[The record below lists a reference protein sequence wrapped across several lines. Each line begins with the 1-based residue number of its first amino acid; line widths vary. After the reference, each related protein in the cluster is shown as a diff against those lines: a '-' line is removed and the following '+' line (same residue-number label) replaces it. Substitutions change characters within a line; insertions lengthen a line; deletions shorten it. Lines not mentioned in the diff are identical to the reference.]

1 MTTAEYATEQHSLK
15 ILYISLV
22 VVVADQ
28 ATKLLVKG
36 ISIPLFGINIAGMP
50 LYSSKSVIGNFL
62 RFTYIENPGMAF
74 GIDFGWKSF
83 FAIFSIIASIAIFL
97 YLYKVREDSGV
108 VRFSLALILGG
119 AVGNLID
126 RVFYGPLFDG
136 MPLFHGR
143 VIDFIDF
150 DFFNVNILGYNFSRF
165 PVFNIADASV
175 TIGVILLLLFH
186 KKSVEETQSARV
198 QEGNTGDA
206 QLGGSS
212 GSIEQTDETA
222 DTVK

>member
-1 MTTAEYATEQHSLK
+1 LK
-15 ILYISLV
+15 ALYVTLS

-28 ATKLLVKG
+28 VTKLFVRG
-36 ISIPLFGINIAGMP
+36 FQIPFLGVNITGMP
-50 LYSSKSVIGNFL
+50 IYSSKPIIGNFL

-83 FAIFSIIASIAIFL
+83 FAVFSIIASIAIIL
-97 YLYKVREDSGV
+97 YLYKVRQESRV

-119 AVGNLID
+119 AIGNLID

-150 DFFNVNILGYNFSRF
+150 DFFNISIFGNNFSRF

-175 TIGVILLLLFH
+175 TIGVVMLLIFH
-186 KKSVEETQSARV
+186 KQTLEVKNTAIGENEAGLVGEKLGNDPPEGSYGQAGET
-198 QEGNTGDA
+198 TGPA
-206 QLGGSS
+206 KG
-212 GSIEQTDETA
+212 
-222 DTVK
+222 

>member
-1 MTTAEYATEQHSLK
+1 MK
-15 ILYISLV
+15 VLYVTLS

-28 ATKLLVKG
+28 VTKLLVRG
-36 ISIPLFGINIAGMP
+36 IEIPFLGINITGIP
-50 LYSSKSVIGNFL
+50 LYSSKSVIGDFL

-83 FAIFSIIASIAIFL
+83 FAIFSIIASVAIFL
-97 YLYKVREDSGV
+97 YLYKVRQESRV

-119 AVGNLID
+119 AIGNLID

-136 MPLFHGR
+136 TALFHGR

-150 DFFNVNILGYNFSRF
+150 DFFNISIFGYNFSRF

-175 TIGVILLLLFH
+175 TVGVIILLVFH
-186 KKSVEETQSARV
+186 KRTMEESQPILVGAEKIGNDPPGERSGSVEQTGET
-198 QEGNTGDA
+198 TGPSK
-206 QLGGSS
+206 G
-212 GSIEQTDETA
+212 
-222 DTVK
+222 

>member
-1 MTTAEYATEQHSLK
+1 MSL
-15 ILYISLV
+15 SV
-22 VVVADQ
+22 VIADQ
-28 ATKLLVKG
+28 VTKLLVRG
-36 ISIPLFGINIAGMP
+36 ISIPFLGINIIGMP
-50 LYSSKSVIGNFL
+50 LYSSKSIIGDFL

-97 YLYKVREDSGV
+97 YLYKVRQESRV

-119 AVGNLID
+119 AIGNLID

-136 MPLFHGR
+136 TPLFHGR

-175 TIGVILLLLFH
+175 TIGVIMLLVFH
-186 KKSVEETQSARV
+186 KRTLEESQPSFADTQKTVEEQS
-198 QEGNTGDA
+198 EDGTG
-206 QLGGSS
+206 SVRR
-212 GSIEQTDETA
+212 TDETA
-222 DTVK
+222 SSTKG

>member
-1 MTTAEYATEQHSLK
+1 MERHNLK
-15 ILYISLV
+15 VLYVTLS

-28 ATKLLVKG
+28 ITKLLIRG
-36 ISIPLFGINIAGMP
+36 ISIPFLGINFVGMP

-97 YLYKVREDSGV
+97 YLYKVRQESRI

-119 AVGNLID
+119 AIGNLID
-126 RVFYGPLFDG
+126 RVFYGPLFDQAA
-136 MPLFHGR
+136 LFHGR

-175 TIGVILLLLFH
+175 TVGVIMLLIFH
-186 KKSVEETQSARV
+186 KRTLEESEPSLV
-198 QEGNTGDA
+198 DA
-206 QLGGSS
+206 EKISGEQDGGSS
-212 GSIEQTDETA
+212 GPVGQTNETA
-222 DTVK
+222 GPAKG

>member
-1 MTTAEYATEQHSLK
+1 MEYRNLKVLYVSL
-15 ILYISLV
+15 SV
-22 VVVADQ
+22 VIADQ
-28 ATKLLVKG
+28 VTKLLVRG
-36 ISIPLFGINIAGMP
+36 IDIPFLGINIAGIP
-50 LYSSKSVIGNFL
+50 LYSSKSIIGDFL

-83 FAIFSIIASIAIFL
+83 FAIFSIIASIAILL
-97 YLYKVREDSGV
+97 YLYKVRQESKV

-136 MPLFHGR
+136 TSLFHGR

-150 DFFNVNILGYNFSRF
+150 DFFNVSIFGYSFSRF

-175 TIGVILLLLFH
+175 TVGVIMLLIFH
-186 KKSVEETQSARV
+186 KRTIEESQPTLVGA
-198 QEGNTGDA
+198 EKAGDSPTRE
-206 QLGGSS
+206 SS
-212 GSIEQTDETA
+212 GSIGQTNETTDPA
-222 DTVK
+222 K

>member
-1 MTTAEYATEQHSLK
+1 MEHGNLKVLYVSL
-15 ILYISLV
+15 SV
-22 VVVADQ
+22 VIADQ
-28 ATKLLVKG
+28 VTKLLIRG
-36 ISIPLFGINIAGMP
+36 IDIPMLGINIAGIP
-50 LYSSKSVIGNFL
+50 LYSSKSIIGDFL

-83 FAIFSIIASIAIFL
+83 FAIFSIIASIAILL
-97 YLYKVREDSGV
+97 YLYKVRQESKV

-136 MPLFHGR
+136 TPLFHGR

-150 DFFNVNILGYNFSRF
+150 DFFNVSIFGYNFSRF

-175 TIGVILLLLFH
+175 TVGVIMLLIFH
-186 KKSVEETQSARV
+186 KRTIEESQPTLVGAKKAEDDPTR
-198 QEGNTGDA
+198 ED
-206 QLGGSS
+206 S
-212 GSIEQTDETA
+212 GSIGQTNESTDPA
-222 DTVK
+222 K